1 MTPYRSRWLDTTGK
15 PIEDHPELPIEH
27 QAKQILKRS
36 LGMPLAKMLISK
48 IVRETLKAK
57 GYDLDEMETV
67 NVTVGADLRKLLERQ
82 ADDKPVVSES
92 VKTDRSHHVDLRG
105 GET

>member
-27 QAKQILKRS
+27 QAKQIHKRS

-57 GYDLDEMETV
+57 GYDLDEVETV

-82 ADDKPVVSES
+82 ADDKPMVSES
-92 VKTDRSHHVDLRG
+92 GKDRQKSSCRLEGR
-105 GET
+105 